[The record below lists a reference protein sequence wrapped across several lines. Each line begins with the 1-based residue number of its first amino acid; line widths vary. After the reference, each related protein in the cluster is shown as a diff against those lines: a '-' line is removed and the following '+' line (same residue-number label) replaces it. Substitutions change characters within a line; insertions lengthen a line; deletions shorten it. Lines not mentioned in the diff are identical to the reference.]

1 LDRLE
6 PFTRQA
12 RWLLRSTF
20 LFLLVT
26 ANGKGANILPQTAQ
40 AVLDRQFP
48 EATLSF
54 LILDARSGTVLAE
67 RWPDAAE
74 PIPIGS
80 LIKPFTAMAWAA
92 TNRPFPQVNCHG
104 KQDAC
109 WLPRGHGRMT
119 LQAAITQ
126 SCNAYFLAL
135 GRDLSMSEANA
146 TLAAYDLPPVNAA
159 DKAMALAG
167 LSASWQVTPHAL
179 AAAYLKLEGN
189 AARSRFR
196 PLLEG
201 MRESAAS
208 GTARAV
214 SAALP
219 ATAVL
224 AKTGTAP
231 CRHAPRAMADGF
243 TVIFFP
249 AEDPRLFLLVREHGM
264 TGAESAAVAG
274 RMLRALEVGD
284 K

>member
-1 LDRLE
+1 MSRLE
-6 PFTRQA
+6 PWA
-12 RWLLRSTF
+12 RRAHWLVGVV
-20 LFLLVT
+20 FLLV
-26 ANGKGANILPQTAQ
+26 AVRGRGSNIGSQTAQ
-40 AVLDRQFP
+40 VVLDRQFP
-48 EATLSF
+48 ETTLSF
-54 LILDARSGTVLAE
+54 LILDARSGMVLAE

-92 TNRPFPQVNCHG
+92 TARPFPEVDCHG

-135 GRDLSMSEANA
+135 GRDLSVGEANA
-146 TLAAYDLPPVNAA
+146 TLGTYGLPPVSAA

-167 LSASWQVTPHAL
+167 LSPSWQVRPRAL
-179 AAAYLKLEGN
+179 AAAYLRLESD
-189 AARSRFR
+189 ASRNRFQ
-196 PLLEG
+196 PLLKG

-231 CRHAPRAMADGF
+231 CRHTPRAMADGF

-249 AEDPRLFLLVREHGM
+249 AEDPRLFLLVREHGV
-264 TGAESAAVAG
+264 TGAVSAAVAG
-274 RMLRALEVGD
+274 RMLRALEAGD